1 MDKFTTS
8 ANTGTSD
15 TSDTSGTSDMP
26 GMPGILSRTWAT
38 IWILKKHRDEPL
50 WARLLAATVIA
61 LGAGSLLM
69 AISGVLTG
77 RESDPGWWRA
87 SYGFNMLI
95 SVQIAWSTV
104 LLAWLIERCL
114 PERWLDRISN
124 PTDWR
129 AMVVCNLALA
139 AFTVGSFSGLY
150 LTASVLHFRTADFVS
165 NPLAQARFYVLLLV
179 ASVISWG
186 WWLTRLRQHQRQRAL
201 QLMATEAQLRL
212 LQGQIEPH
220 FLFNTLANVE
230 SLMDADPPRARQMLE
245 AFTDYLRAGLT
256 QMRSGDSRL
265 AAELDM
271 AERYL
276 ELMRIRMG
284 GRLSYRIEADAAAR
298 AVRMPTL
305 LLQPLI
311 ENAIHHGIEGKVA
324 GGTVTVSARVADDR
338 LELRVDDD
346 GLGQAA
352 AQRPH
357 RRGAGMALLNIR
369 SRLKARFGARG
380 ALTLTIGASGASAL
394 LMLPASLSP
403 SLPPSPQLP
412 AQETV

>member
-8 ANTGTSD
+8 AITGTSGR
-15 TSDTSGTSDMP
+15 SDTP

-38 IWILKKHRDEPL
+38 IWTLKKHRDEPL
-50 WARLLAATVIA
+50 WARVLVATVIA

-69 AISGVLTG
+69 VISGVLTG

-104 LLAWLIERCL
+104 LLAWLIERFL

-139 AFTVGSFSGLY
+139 AAFTVGSFSGLY
-150 LTASVLHFRTADFVS
+150 LTASALHFRAAEFVS

-186 WWLTRLRQHQRQRAL
+186 WWLARLRQHRRQRAL

-298 AVRMPTL
+298 AVHMPPL

-311 ENAIHHGIEGKVA
+311 ENAIHHGIEGKVE
-324 GGTVTVSARVADDR
+324 GGTVTVSARLADDR
-338 LELRVDDD
+338 LVLRVDDD

-352 AQRPH
+352 AHRPH

-380 ALTLTIGASGASAL
+380 TLTLTIGEGGASAL
-394 LMLPASLSP
+394 LVFPP
-403 SLPPSPQLP
+403 SLPPFPESP
-412 AQETV
+412 AEETV